1 MKFRTLLAATAA
13 AALLSITGAFA
24 ADYLGGAVKSA
35 DVGGKM
41 VLTDAKG
48 MTLYIWDKDA
58 VGVSNCYDQC
68 AVNWP
73 PILVPTDT
81 AVEGEFTLVD
91 RKDKMTPETFEEA
104 RGAFRRDGTDPLELI
119 EARSNAEVDRVYE
132 EFLGLLEALK
142 ERGITNVVFDPTIA
156 RGFLYYTGLIFEVF
170 DTNPENPR
178 ALLGGGR
185 YDGLVSLF
193 GGEPIPAVGFAI
205 GIETLIDFL
214 RTHDLLPAARPG
226 ADLFIGTPNESDIAA
241 AHALAD
247 ALRAEGANVLV
258 SVSEKSLGDQVREAV
273 RRGIPYFLAAGEAE
287 AASGR
292 YKVKE
297 LATGTETELSAGEVA
312 AFVS

>member
-1 MKFRTLLAATAA
+1 M
-13 AALLSITGAFA
+13 
-24 ADYLGGAVKSA
+24 
-35 DVGGKM
+35 
-41 VLTDAKG
+41 
-48 MTLYIWDKDA
+48 
-58 VGVSNCYDQC
+58 
-68 AVNWP
+68 
-73 PILVPTDT
+73 
-81 AVEGEFTLVD
+81 
-91 RKDKMTPETFEEA
+91 
-104 RGAFRRDGTDPLELI
+104 
-119 EARSNAEVDRVYE
+119 
-132 EFLGLLEALK
+132 GLLEALK